1 MFRQKKKEV
10 KMSRIARKAIRKAMR
25 RIVKRAKA
33 ISKKR
38 RIIRKGRYVKSINF
52 ARPRSGSIM
61 LS

>member
-1 MFRQKKKEV
+1 
-10 KMSRIARKAIRKAMR
+10 MSRIARKAIRRAMR

-33 ISKKR
+33 ISRKR
-38 RIIRKGRYVKSINF
+38 RIIRKGRRVKSINY